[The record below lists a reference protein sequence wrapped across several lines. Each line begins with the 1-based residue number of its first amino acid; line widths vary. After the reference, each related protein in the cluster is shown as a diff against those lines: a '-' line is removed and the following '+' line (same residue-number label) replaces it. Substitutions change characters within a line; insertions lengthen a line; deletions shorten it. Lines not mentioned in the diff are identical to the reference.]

1 MSTPATPADR
11 PAGKAAA
18 GKAAPRPHR
27 RPKKDPARMVAF
39 QALRAVDERD
49 AYANLILPSLLR
61 KAERQEG
68 FERRDAAFATELV
81 YGTLRL
87 RGSYDA
93 IIAAC
98 IHRPLTHPDPPGV
111 DAPPRWP
118 HPSVGQQRPHTGLVH
133 ALQVAIAPA
142 KTNTNSNTNMIG
154 CSVKLISRSGARGIR
169 RRLRIAST
177 IVSEIA

>member
-1 MSTPATPADR
+1 MSTPATPAT
-11 PAGKAAA
+11 PAA
-18 GKAAPRPHR
+18 GRTGKSAPRPHR

-98 IHRPLTHPDPPGV
+98 IDRPLSKLDPPVLDVLSLG
-111 DAPPRWP
+111 AHQLLGTRIPRTPPSPRPWSWP
-118 HPSVGQQRPHTGLVH
+118 GRCSATAGPS
-133 ALQVAIAPA
+133 
-142 KTNTNSNTNMIG
+142 S
-154 CSVKLISRSGARGIR
+154 
-169 RRLRIAST
+169 ST
-177 IVSEIA
+177 R